1 MSLMPYCSPFQS
13 LATNQSESVSHH
25 KDFQVYL
32 FLLFGPNLILDL
44 KEKNINDAGINV
56 ASLEIKEGLEDVG
69 STEVASSQEKEDKM
83 RPLGRESPAVREDYR
98 RSSQRDWVSHKGY

>member
-1 MSLMPYCSPFQS
+1 MFPVSVFSY
-13 LATNQSESVSHH
+13 QSESVSHH

-32 FLLFGPNLILDL
+32 FLLFGPNLILNL
-44 KEKNINDAGINV
+44 KAKNISDAGINA
-56 ASLEIKEGLEDVG
+56 ASLEMKEGLEDVG

-98 RSSQRDWVSHKGY
+98 TSSQRDWVSYKGC